1 MTESVLELLNKSER
15 SIDAAKLL
23 LNDGYPDFAAS
34 RAYYAMFYALQA
46 LMLDRNLSYL
56 KHSGV
61 IGAFGK
67 AFVKTGIF
75 DSRFHRFVLSAFDLR
90 NAGDYGS
97 SQAISEKM
105 AARTI
110 AEAVELLGEIKRYL
124 TGGGN
129 E

>member
-23 LNDGYPDFAAS
+23 LSDGYPDFAAS
-34 RAYYAMFYALQA
+34 RAYYAMFYILQA
-46 LMLDRNLSYL
+46 LMLERNLSYS

-67 AFVKTGIF
+67 EFVKTGIF
-75 DSRFHRFVLSAFDLR
+75 DIRFHRFILSAFDLR
-90 NAGDYGS
+90 NTGDYGN
-97 SQAISEKM
+97 SQAVSDEK
-105 AARTI
+105 AAQTI
-110 AEAVELLGEIKRYL
+110 AEAVELLDEIKRYL
-124 TGGGN
+124 SGGAN